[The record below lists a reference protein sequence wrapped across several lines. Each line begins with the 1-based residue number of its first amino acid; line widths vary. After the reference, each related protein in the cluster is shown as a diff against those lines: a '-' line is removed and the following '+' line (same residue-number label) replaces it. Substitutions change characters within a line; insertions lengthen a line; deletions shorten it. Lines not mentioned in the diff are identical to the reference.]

1 MGVSGDALAVTGLN
15 AGCDAW
21 HSVLAGTFPSPALA
35 LTRAARS
42 GDSARARA
50 ESERLQ
56 PLWDLFAR
64 HGSLRVVAAAAA
76 HLALTPPHNLP
87 LPLRGLGAD
96 GRAEVAAVL
105 ERLGL
110 SA

>member
-1 MGVSGDALAVTGLN
+1 VTVGVSGDAFAATGLN

-21 HSVLAGTFPSPALA
+21 YSVLAGTFPEPALA

-42 GDSARARA
+42 GDPDRARA

-64 HGSLRVVAAAAA
+64 YGSLRVVAAAAA
-76 HLALTPPHNLP
+76 HNLP
-87 LPLRGLGAD
+87 LPLRGLNAEA
-96 GRAEVAAVL
+96 RAEVATVL
-105 ERLGL
+105 EELGL